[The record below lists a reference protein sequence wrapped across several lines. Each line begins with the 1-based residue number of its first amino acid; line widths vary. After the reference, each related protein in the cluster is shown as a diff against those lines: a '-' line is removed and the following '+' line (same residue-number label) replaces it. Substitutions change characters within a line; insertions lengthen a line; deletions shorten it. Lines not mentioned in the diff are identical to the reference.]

1 MVEGVVYFSAE
12 WAYEEL
18 KKILLANK
26 CRIISEDPP
35 RSITVEHGS
44 LWASRT
50 RDVKKRVN
58 FILIPMG
65 SKTKIVAYTSLTEG
79 YVALSVF
86 VLALL
91 FIMLLI
97 YVIQLINVE
106 TLLNTWGW
114 LIDLLYGSGLTR
126 NIRDYLNI
134 ARIIAIFGVIVLVLL
149 IISFVYMYT
158 RREAFAEEVIRS
170 LLNTSTSYKY
180 SL

>member
-12 WAYEEL
+12 WTYEEL

-26 CRIISEDPP
+26 CKIISEDPP

-65 SKTKIVAYTSLTEG
+65 SKTKIVAYTSLTQD

-86 VLALL
+86 AFVLL
-91 FIMLLI
+91 FIIILI
-97 YVIQLINVE
+97 DVILLINVE

-126 NIRDYLNI
+126 NIQDALNI
-134 ARIIAIFGVIVLVLL
+134 ARIFIMFSVIMLVLG
-149 IISFVYMYT
+149 IIWDVYMYT
-158 RREAFAEEVIRS
+158 MREAFAEEVIRS
-170 LLNTSTSYKY
+170 LLNTSTSYTY

>member
-1 MVEGVVYFSAE
+1 
-12 WAYEEL
+12 
-18 KKILLANK
+18 
-26 CRIISEDPP
+26 
-35 RSITVEHGS
+35 
-44 LWASRT
+44 
-50 RDVKKRVN
+50 
-58 FILIPMG
+58 MG

-79 YVALSVF
+79 YVALSIF

-97 YVIQLINVE
+97 YVILLINVE

-134 ARIIAIFGVIVLVLL
+134 GRIIAIFYVIVLVLL
-149 IISFVYMYT
+149 IILDVYMYT

>member
-26 CRIISEDPP
+26 CKIISEDPP

-44 LWASRT
+44 LWAWRT

-58 FILIPMG
+58 FILIPQG
-65 SKTKIVAYTSLTEG
+65 SKTKIVAYTSLTQD
-79 YVALSVF
+79 YIALNVF
-86 VLALL
+86 ASALL
-91 FIMLLI
+91 FIIILI
-97 YVIQLINVE
+97 DVILLINVE

-114 LIDLLYGSGLTR
+114 LVDLLYGSGLTR
-126 NIRDYLNI
+126 NIRDALNI
-134 ARIIAIFGVIVLVLL
+134 VKIFIIFGVIVLVLD
-149 IISFVYMYT
+149 IISTVYTYT

-170 LLNTSTSYKY
+170 LLNTSISYTH